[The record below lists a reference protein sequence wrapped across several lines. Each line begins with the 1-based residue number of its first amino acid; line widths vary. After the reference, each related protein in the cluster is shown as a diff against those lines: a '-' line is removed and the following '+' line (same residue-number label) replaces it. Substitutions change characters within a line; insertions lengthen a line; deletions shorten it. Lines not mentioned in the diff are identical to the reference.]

1 MTPPTS
7 NPATTGP
14 DPAERRA
21 GTVPPRLGNEGSG
34 HTGRGPLL
42 GLIVLTA
49 VLLASA
55 AAAHVFD
62 VRLVTALDARGANL
76 DGQDWYRA
84 LRVLGFLGTWLAV
97 GAAMVLIDSGRRTP
111 DGSPAMWSRG
121 PFVAGAALLGGV
133 VAEGLKIVLRR
144 GRPDAHPEHLH
155 VFWPWSGEGWT
166 PERWGWSAQQPP
178 PYPLD
183 HFPTIFSASDF
194 GLPSS
199 HAATAFGGLV
209 ALAWLYPRAGVL
221 FIALGLGCG
230 LTRMLSRAHYLSD
243 TLAGAATGA
252 AVVLALAVVC
262 GGRHD
267 GQRGVR
273 RGVRA

>member
-1 MTPPTS
+1 MTPP
-7 NPATTGP
+7 NPATTDP
-14 DPAERRA
+14 HPAERRA
-21 GTVPPRLGNEGSG
+21 GTMPPRLGDEGSG

-49 VLLASA
+49 ALLVSA
-55 AAAHVFD
+55 AASHAFD
-62 VRLVTALDARGANL
+62 VRLVTALDARAANL

-97 GAAMVLIDSGRRTP
+97 GAALVLIDSGRRTP
-111 DGSPAMWSRG
+111 DGAPATLTRG

-155 VFWPWSGEGWT
+155 VFWPWSGQGWS
-166 PERWGWSAQQPP
+166 PERWGWSAEQPP
-178 PYPLD
+178 PYPWD
-183 HFPTIFSASDF
+183 YFPSLFSASDF

-199 HAATAFGGLV
+199 HTATAFGGLV

-221 FIALGLGCG
+221 FIALGMGCG

-243 TLAGAATGA
+243 TLAGAATGT
-252 AVVLALAVVC
+252 AVVLALVLAC
-262 GGRHD
+262 GGW
-267 GQRGVR
+267 GLGRGAG
-273 RGVRA
+273 RGGRV